1 MARFIR
7 GPFGIGFVNV
17 ETVRTV
23 SDVYFETGP
32 TWSGGKYDGWDYASV
47 MVSFLHGQEQKY
59 RKKIEY
65 PEGFAPEERALF
77 CRDRIKQHEEDL
89 KKFLADLE

>member
-17 ETVRTV
+17 ASVRTV
-23 SDVYFETGP
+23 SDVYFEPGP
-32 TWSGGKYDGWDYASV
+32 LWSGETLREHDYAVV
-47 MVSFLHGQEQKY
+47 MLTFKSNSEQKY
-59 RKKIEY
+59 RKMIRY
-65 PEGFAPEERALF
+65 PKESSFEERLAF
-77 CRDRIKQHEEDL
+77 CERAMKQHEEDL